1 MEEHL
6 MKKKQLTGILL
17 LSALGSTFSINKIF
31 AGYEIG
37 DKGVE
42 VELALDYFK
51 SHKIRS
57 SEYWIY
63 DDSVFN
69 NPYDRV
75 DFNILYN
82 NQYDLTKLAQQGYRT
97 VVIEA
102 TMDVKE
108 VNHGYQ
114 YIYLF
119 DDTSTNSYI
128 TGGQFDYGHNVLR
141 TDYSSFTFY
150 FEVPI
155 FNLTNVL
162 RYHATGFQEDTWANK
177 ELQIQVGLSTQSAKT
192 SSIWLLQWTDSS
204 HTTYSYQERPKANIG

>member
-1 MEEHL
+1 MQ
-6 MKKKQLTGILL
+6 KKQLTGILL

-63 DDSVFN
+63 DDGVFN

-97 VVIEA
+97 NN
-102 TMDVKE
+102 D
-108 VNHGYQ
+108 
-114 YIYLF
+114 F
-119 DDTSTNSYI
+119 
-128 TGGQFDYGHNVLR
+128 
-141 TDYSSFTFY
+141 
-150 FEVPI
+150 
-155 FNLTNVL
+155 VL

>member
-1 MEEHL
+1 
-6 MKKKQLTGILL
+6 MKKTQLTGILL

-51 SHKIRS
+51 PHKIRS

-63 DDSVFN
+63 DDGVFN
-69 NPYDRV
+69 NPFDRV

-102 TMDVKE
+102 TMDVK
-108 VNHGYQ
+108 
-114 YIYLF
+114 
-119 DDTSTNSYI
+119 
-128 TGGQFDYGHNVLR
+128 
-141 TDYSSFTFY
+141 
-150 FEVPI
+150 
-155 FNLTNVL
+155 
-162 RYHATGFQEDTWANK
+162 
-177 ELQIQVGLSTQSAKT
+177 
-192 SSIWLLQWTDSS
+192 
-204 HTTYSYQERPKANIG
+204 

>member
-1 MEEHL
+1 
-6 MKKKQLTGILL
+6 MKKTQLTGILL

-63 DDSVFN
+63 DDGVFN

-102 TMDVKE
+102 TLDVKE

-177 ELQIQVGLSTQSAKT
+177 ELQI
-192 SSIWLLQWTDSS
+192 
-204 HTTYSYQERPKANIG
+204 